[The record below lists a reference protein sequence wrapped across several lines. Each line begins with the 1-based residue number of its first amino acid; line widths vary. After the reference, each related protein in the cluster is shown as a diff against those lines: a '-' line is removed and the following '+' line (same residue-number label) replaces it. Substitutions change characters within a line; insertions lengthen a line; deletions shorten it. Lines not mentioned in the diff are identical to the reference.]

1 MSFSDSA
8 SAPQP
13 KQKKQKRPQRR
24 EPWPKLAQRH
34 GVNVR
39 TLDRWVVDGI
49 IDAPEYING
58 RKYGDPDAAPRLDVA
73 NSPSSPE
80 AA

>member
-1 MSFSDSA
+1 MSGLA
-8 SAPQP
+8 PAPQS
-13 KQKKQKRPQRR
+13 KQKSGKRPKSRK
-24 EPWPKLAQRH
+24 PWPKLAEQH

-39 TLDRWVVDGI
+39 TLDRWVDAGI

-73 NSPSSPE
+73 NSSSSPE